1 MIAVFGDIDALKHS
15 QTLHCIKKMEDRQRS
30 ELLRSSKYDPWSASI
45 TDFTPSLSTQTLW
58 AFLTDSTQ
66 ALVPPPPASRL
77 YVLSPPA
84 AVYLIHDPTII
95 RQSPVGPFL
104 AQGDTHGATKYIIF
118 KEIFVNGG
126 SVGQIFSPYFTKKCD
141 MQCVW

>member
-1 MIAVFGDIDALKHS
+1 MTAVFDDIATLKHS
-15 QTLHCIKKMEDRQRS
+15 QTLHCIKKMEDRQS
-30 ELLRSSKYDPWSASI
+30 SLRSSKYDPWSSSI
-45 TDFTPSLSTQTLW
+45 IDFTPSLSTQTLW

-66 ALVPPPPASRL
+66 ALVPPPPPASRL

-118 KEIFVNGG
+118 KEIFVDGG
-126 SVGQIFSPYFTKKCD
+126 SVRQTFSPYFTKKCD
-141 MQCVW
+141 MQYIW